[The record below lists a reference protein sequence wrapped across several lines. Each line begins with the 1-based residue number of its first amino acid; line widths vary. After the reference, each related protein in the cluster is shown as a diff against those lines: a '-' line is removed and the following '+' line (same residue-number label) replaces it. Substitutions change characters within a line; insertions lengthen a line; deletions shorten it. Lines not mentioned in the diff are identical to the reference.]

1 MKKRILISLLALMAV
16 TPLLR
21 AQQID
26 SVGVEVYIYPDGSA
40 LVSQLWKVEV
50 VSGTEWYMPVREN
63 DGIHIE
69 YLHVVEFV
77 RNPEWSK
84 DAPEGV
90 SPTKRVNYV
99 EEGRN
104 WDTNR
109 SLEEKTYRCGI
120 NPTAEGCELCW
131 GQGSMG
137 WHRWLAF
144 FMVKGLVQSLNDYDG
159 FNFMFVNPELVAPP
173 RTATVT
179 LINKTGGPEWTE
191 ENILFWGF
199 GYKGS
204 ILLEDGKVVARTEES
219 LGTYDKMIVM
229 MRFNKGM
236 LSPENVRDSDFETMR
251 KEALKDSDWNP
262 LELVGGILCFGGII
276 DLCTGFR
283 IIRFLFSLI
292 AGLFSA
298 LIGRIKYWTGH
309 KYDKYVFGS
318 TKVDG
323 YWRDIPL
330 GGDILQAAFVL
341 DKGLIEPLKDRV
353 PSQLMSAYFLR
364 WILEGKVQVITD
376 EKGEATLSFPTETPQ
391 LEEKIDSQLYLMA
404 LEAAGQNNNRLL
416 ESKEFSKWAKGHKS
430 RLGNW
435 CKAAFDKGGQAVKE
449 KGYFQTY
456 IATDKGIPH
465 FKHLAQF
472 ENYLKDFTLA
482 SEREAPEVGL
492 WKDYLVF
499 AALFGIADRVAEQF
513 RKLYPKDFAQFT
525 SATHL
530 NSGALMAT
538 MAFSSD
544 IARRITARPTEPV
557 RRYSSY
563 SSSSSSSH
571 SYYGTSTRSSY
582 SGHGGSSSHRGGG
595 GYSGGGRGGG
605 SR

>member
-1 MKKRILISLLALMAV
+1 MKKRILISLLTLMAV
-16 TPLLR
+16 SPLLR

-26 SVGVEVYIYPDGSA
+26 SVGVEVYIYPDGAA
-40 LVSQLWKVEV
+40 LVSQVWKAEV

-63 DGIHIE
+63 DGLHVD
-69 YLHVVEFV
+69 YLHVVEFL

-84 DAPEGV
+84 DAPAGV
-90 SPTKRVNYV
+90 SPTVKVNYV

-109 SLEEKTYRCGI
+109 TLEEKKFRCGI
-120 NPTAEGCELCW
+120 NPTEEGCELCW

-179 LINKTGGPEWTE
+179 IVNKTGGPEWTA

-204 ILLEDGKVVARTEES
+204 ILLEDGKVVARTEEP
-219 LGTYDKMIVM
+219 LDTYDKMIVM
-229 MRFNKGM
+229 MRFDKGM
-236 LSPENVRDSDFETMR
+236 LSPENVRDMDFETMQ
-251 KEALKDSDWNP
+251 KAALKDSDWNP
-262 LELVGGILCFGGII
+262 YEVVGGILFLGFLI

-283 IIRFLFSLI
+283 IIRFFFGLI
-292 AGLFSA
+292 FGLFGG
-298 LIGRIKYWTGH
+298 IIRRIKCWTGH

-341 DKGLIEPLKDRV
+341 DKGLIEPPRLKV
-353 PSQLMSAYFLR
+353 PAQLMSAYFLR
-364 WILEGKVQVITD
+364 WILDGKVKVITD
-376 EKGEATLSFPTETPQ
+376 EKGEATLSFPTETPA

-404 LEAAGQNNNRLL
+404 LEAAQQNGNRML
-416 ESKEFSKWAKGHKS
+416 ESKEFKKWAKGHKT

-435 CKAAFDKGGQAVKE
+435 CKAAFDKGGQAVK
-449 KGYFQTY
+449 
-456 IATDKGIPH
+456 DKGIPH
-465 FKHLAQF
+465 FKQLAQF

-482 SEREAPEVGL
+482 SEREAPEVRL
-492 WKDYLVF
+492 WKNYLVF
-499 AALFGIADRVAEQF
+499 AALLGIADRVAEQF
-513 RKLYPKDFAQFT
+513 RQLYPKDFAQFT

-530 NSGALMAT
+530 NASALMST
-538 MAFSSD
+538 VAFSSD
-544 IARRITARPTEPV
+544 IARRIVARPTPTV
-557 RRYSSY
+557 STKSY
-563 SSSSSSSH
+563 SYSSSSSSH